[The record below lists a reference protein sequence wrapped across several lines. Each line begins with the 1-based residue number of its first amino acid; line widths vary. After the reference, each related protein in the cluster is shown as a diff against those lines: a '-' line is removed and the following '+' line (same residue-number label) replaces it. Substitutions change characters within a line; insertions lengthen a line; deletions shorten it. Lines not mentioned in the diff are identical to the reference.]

1 MHRKCFLGLSK
12 IASTPPG
19 IQQPQFV
26 HDLQSVGG
34 GGQAQQQAAEV
45 QYCGVVE
52 DDPFGSAPFSMPT
65 KLAGTTVGG
74 GAGAAAR
81 KAGGND

>member
-1 MHRKCFLGLSK
+1 M
-12 IASTPPG
+12 
-19 IQQPQFV
+19 
-26 HDLQSVGG
+26 
-34 GGQAQQQAAEV
+34 AQQQATATVEV
-45 QYCGVVE
+45 QYCGAVQ

-65 KLAGTTVGG
+65 LLAGATVGG